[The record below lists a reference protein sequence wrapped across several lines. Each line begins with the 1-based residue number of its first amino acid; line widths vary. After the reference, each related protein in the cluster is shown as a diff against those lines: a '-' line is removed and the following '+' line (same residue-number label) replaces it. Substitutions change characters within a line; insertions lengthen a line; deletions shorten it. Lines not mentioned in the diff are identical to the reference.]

1 MADYIKA
8 YENLEATVGGIHSIG
23 WNSETEQWMRFN
35 QLDRMLRENVGPIE
49 SLDIHDLG
57 CGYGDLIRFWKNTPP
72 RDYIGTDAVPSFIDK
87 AKLKYPDNKFLV
99 LDSLKETPPEA
110 EVTVMCG
117 SLCFHDINSKAIL
130 LTKVAEKTSK
140 AVLFTM
146 WTGPTQG
153 DRWYLN
159 ERRIVEYAASLGTKL
174 IRNGNL
180 YDMSEHMFL
189 LLK

>member
-8 YENLEATVGGIHSIG
+8 YEEMQENIGGIHSIG

-35 QLDRMLRENVGPIE
+35 QLDKMIRENVGPIE

-57 CGYGDLIRFWKNTPP
+57 CGYGDLIRFWRNTPP
-72 RDYIGTDAVPSFIDK
+72 RYYVGTDAVPSFIDK
-87 AKLKYPDNKFLV
+87 AKLKYPENKFFV
-99 LDSLKETPPEA
+99 LDSLKEIPTEA

-130 LTKVAEKTSK
+130 LTKVAERTSK
-140 AVLFTM
+140 AILFTM

-153 DRWYLN
+153 EHWYIN
-159 ERRIVEYAASLGTKL
+159 EKRILEYAASLGSKL
-174 IRNGNL
+174 IRNENL
-180 YDMSEHMFL
+180 YDMSEHMYL